1 MTPKQK
7 AYELIRINS
16 LIITAQVGNKLT
28 INEVKELAEQFA
40 LMEVD
45 EIIQLRK
52 GYFDCTNPMQ
62 DESYWQEVKQ
72 EIEKL

>member
-16 LIITAQVGNKLT
+16 LIIIAQVGNKLSM
-28 INEVKELAEQFA
+28 NEVKELAEQFA

-45 EIIQLRK
+45 EILNNDGFTK
-52 GYFDCTNPMQ
+52 FDDYLT
-62 DESYWQEVKQ
+62 EYWQEVKQ
-72 EIEKL
+72 EIENL

>member
-16 LIITAQVGNKLT
+16 LIIIAQVGNKLT

-40 LMEVD
+40 LMEVH
-45 EIIQLRK
+45 EILSNDNQ
-52 GYFDCTNPMQ
+52 FMQ
-62 DESYWQEVKQ
+62 TDLQYNYWQEVKQ
-72 EIEKL
+72 EIKKL

>member
-1 MTPKQK
+1 MTPKAK
-7 AYELIRINS
+7 AFSLYFKFIRDVIGDDKKAKECALI
-16 LIITAQVGNKLT
+16 A
-28 INEVKELAEQFA
+28 
-40 LMEVD
+40 VD
-45 EIIQLRK
+45 EIIELRN